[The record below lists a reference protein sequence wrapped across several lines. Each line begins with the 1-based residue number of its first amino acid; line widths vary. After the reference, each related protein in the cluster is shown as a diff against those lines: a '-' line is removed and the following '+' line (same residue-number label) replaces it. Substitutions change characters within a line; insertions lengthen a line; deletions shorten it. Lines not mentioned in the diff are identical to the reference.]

1 MHTDN
6 TDKAFRFVIIKR
18 ELKMSEVGN
27 QANTAPVAAAVKAAT
42 SPKDDFAAR
51 FEKKGK
57 IICRFDA
64 SDEEKQA
71 FLETAAAVQ
80 AEEEANFHDWTDK
93 APKTFG
99 TFALVRRENDM
110 ANILISMASPDEMF
124 ADPTVRNYMYRLAVN
139 KITNAADV
147 DDSTEARFI
156 TVAGCFNQKLD
167 LDAFKA
173 SARYLVQI
181 LHAKG
186 LTGVTISSLK
196 QAFQNAAF
204 ATSQFPRVPSE
215 TWVGLIGVA
224 RALAEKK
231 GFDVSVFD
239 YWLKTRDVV
248 LDEGSELDLGDL
260 SKLGEDVENAIA
272 AKQTD
277 KEVAPAAPAT
287 AATA

>member
-1 MHTDN
+1 
-6 TDKAFRFVIIKR
+6 
-18 ELKMSEVGN
+18 MSE
-27 QANTAPVAAAVKAAT
+27 QATPANTAPIADAVKGAT
-42 SPKDDFAAR
+42 SPKDDFSVR
-51 FEKKGK
+51 FDKKGK
-57 IICRFDA
+57 IIVRFDA
-64 SDEEKQA
+64 TDEEKQA

-80 AEEEANFHDWTDK
+80 TEDPNNFHDWTDK

-99 TFALVRRENDM
+99 TFALVRRESDM
-110 ANILISMASPDEMF
+110 ANILISVASPDEMF
-124 ADPTVRNYMYRLAVN
+124 TDTTVRNYLYRLAVN
-139 KITNAADV
+139 KIVNAADA

-181 LHAKG
+181 LHSKG
-186 LTGVTISSLK
+186 LLGVTIASLK
-196 QAFQNAAF
+196 QSFQNAAF
-204 ATSQFPRVPSE
+204 ATSQFPRVPAE

-224 RALAEKK
+224 RGLAEKK

-248 LDEGSELDLGDL
+248 ADEGGVLDLGDL

-272 AKQTD
+272 TKQTD
-277 KEVAPAAPAT
+277 KEAAPAEAAPAPAAPAT
-287 AATA
+287 A